1 MKVVTRDEIRR
12 IDKRAIE
19 EYGISG
25 LILMENAGLQV
36 SLEILEHYSPLAQ
49 KRVAIIAGKGNNGG
63 DGFVVARHLYN
74 RGIRVEVYLIGESTE
89 IKGDARVNLDILKKI
104 GIPLYERVT
113 SNDLSAPL
121 RYTDII
127 VDAIFGTGLSSEIKN
142 PYSDVINAI
151 NSSRK
156 PVVSIDVPS
165 GVDSDTG
172 EILGVAVKADITV
185 TFALP
190 KRGLLVF
197 PGAEYAGILK
207 IGDIGIPK
215 RIIGEE
221 DIRVNLLTRDEV
233 RASLPPRRPD
243 SYKTSFGHLLVMA
256 GSPGKTGA
264 AAMTSLSALRV
275 GAGLVTLATPKSLNE
290 IFESKLTE
298 VMTLPLPETDDLTIS
313 DKAEEIIYQILPK
326 MAVIAIGPGL
336 SIHPETTRVVRHLV
350 KRSEIPMVIDADGIN
365 ALIGHLDILKE
376 AKAPLI
382 LTPHPGEMARLL
394 GITPKD
400 IQKDRIGIAQRFA
413 KENRVFLV
421 LKGAR
426 TIISDPHGDIF
437 INPTGNPGMATAG
450 TGDVLTGMI
459 SGLIAQ
465 GMEPLTAAK
474 TGVYLHGLTGD
485 ISAEEFGEM
494 GMIAGDMIERIPKAI
509 KSLKMSHYHPSYL

>member
-1 MKVVTRDEIRR
+1 
-12 IDKRAIE
+12 
-19 EYGISG
+19 
-25 LILMENAGLQV
+25 
-36 SLEILEHYSPLAQ
+36 
-49 KRVAIIAGKGNNGG
+49 
-63 DGFVVARHLYN
+63 
-74 RGIRVEVYLIGESTE
+74 
-89 IKGDARVNLDILKKI
+89 
-104 GIPLYERVT
+104 
-113 SNDLSAPL
+113 
-121 RYTDII
+121 
-127 VDAIFGTGLSSEIKN
+127 
-142 PYSDVINAI
+142 
-151 NSSRK
+151 
-156 PVVSIDVPS
+156 
-165 GVDSDTG
+165 
-172 EILGVAVKADITV
+172 
-185 TFALP
+185 
-190 KRGLLVF
+190 
-197 PGAEYAGILK
+197 
-207 IGDIGIPK
+207 
-215 RIIGEE
+215 
-221 DIRVNLLTRDEV
+221 
-233 RASLPPRRPD
+233 
-243 SYKTSFGHLLVMA
+243 
-256 GSPGKTGA
+256 
-264 AAMTSLSALRV
+264 MTSLSALRV